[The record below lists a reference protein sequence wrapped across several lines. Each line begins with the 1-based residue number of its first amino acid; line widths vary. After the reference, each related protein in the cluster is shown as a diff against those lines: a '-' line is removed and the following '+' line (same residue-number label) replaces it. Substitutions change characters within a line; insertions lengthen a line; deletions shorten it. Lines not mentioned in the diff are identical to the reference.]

1 MGFSIDVDLSNIPS
15 MDMMVGQDVAAGVN
29 IDAAIAAAL
38 GELNIPSTFS
48 GPSAPDFSGLATTE
62 QLAGQES
69 SFLDMLTS
77 GFGDIRSFV
86 GEQIGNLS
94 SMFGGQFENIW
105 STISSNQQAVQSGTL
120 QQTQDI
126 ASWGEGLGRQIQ
138 DIESQLGTQMS
149 EADMSSF
156 INQNMAETFQ
166 GNPDI
171 INSLG
176 NQMMGQL
183 MGGEFGE
190 AWSSFQAFA
199 DAGAFAP
206 QDQPT
211 PEGMTSAQITDLVNS
226 IIAGGEGGAIGG
238 QIEQAGL
245 NQPGFTPGLPVG
257 EAPATSFAPPARRY
271 EDWAYN
277 LGYFPQPQAFG
288 EQGGNLMGTGLRK
301 QAYGGVF

>member
-1 MGFSIDVDLSNIPS
+1 MGLNFGDIDFAGMDLSI
-15 MDMMVGQDVAAGVN
+15 GQDVGAGID

-38 GELNIPSTFS
+38 GELNISS
-48 GPSAPDFSGLATTE
+48 PDLGGFATTE

-69 SFLDMLTS
+69 SLLDMLTS

-94 SMFGGQFENIW
+94 SLFGGQFESI
-105 STISSNQQAVQSGTL
+105 QSGTI

-126 ASWGEGLGRQIQ
+126 ASWGESLGRQIQ
-138 DIESQLGTQMS
+138 DIETQLGTQMS
-149 EADMSSF
+149 DSDMSNF
-156 INQNMAETFQ
+156 ISQNMAETFQ

-176 NQMMGQL
+176 NQVMGSL

-211 PEGMTSAQITDLVNS
+211 MEGMTSEQITSLVNS
-226 IIAGGEGGAIGG
+226 IIAGGEAGGIGSAIDQSG
-238 QIEQAGL
+238 I

-257 EAPATSFAPPARRY
+257 EAPATSFAPPTRRY

-288 EQGGNLMGTGLRK
+288 EQGSNLVGTGLR
-301 QAYGGVF
+301 QSLYGGVF